1 MAKLSQRSRLETEVL
16 GEAGWQDRLDA
27 LPGYSFF
34 ATPTWGRILSE
45 AGLGYRSQALEF
57 TLEGRRALLP
67 LVSRDDRLGRT
78 LYQSSAFGT
87 YGGLV
92 PLDGDGDISSS
103 QLGAEVARRF
113 QATPRFGLL
122 IAYPG
127 PRPHFPMPVVF
138 DRYEAHV
145 IDLQQEPDDRM
156 LEAMRPKTRQ
166 YIRKAERDGVHVRSG
181 ESSEGFQAYYR
192 LLEASSRRWGRA
204 NPGKPWTLFDSIQRL
219 CAEGDVRLWMAQVG
233 DEPVAGLVC
242 FYGKG
247 EVFAWSAALDERYV
261 ATRANYLL
269 HWRAI
274 ADAAGREFSVFNL
287 GSNEGLAGVRW
298 FKEGLG
304 TQPRTYPAY
313 VVAGRAYGAAFWAW
327 RKARSAVAAL
337 RSIKGLRR

>member
-16 GEAGWQDRLDA
+16 GEAGWQDRLDR

-57 TLEGRRALLP
+57 TLEGQRALLP

-78 LYQSSAFGT
+78 LHQSSAFGT

-92 PLDGDGDISSS
+92 PLDGDADISSS

-127 PRPHFPMPVVF
+127 PRPHFRMPAVF

-145 IDLQQEPDDRM
+145 IDLQNEPADRM

-166 YIRKAERDGVHVRSG
+166 YIRKAERDGVHVQSG
-181 ESSEGFQAYYR
+181 ESSESFHAYYR

-204 NPGKPWTLFDSIQRL
+204 NPGKPWTLFDAIQRL

-304 TQPRTYPAY
+304 THPREYPAY
-313 VVAGRAYGAAFWAW
+313 VVAGRAYTAAFWAW
-327 RKARSAVAAL
+327 RKASSAVAAL
-337 RSIKGLRR
+337 RSIKGLSR